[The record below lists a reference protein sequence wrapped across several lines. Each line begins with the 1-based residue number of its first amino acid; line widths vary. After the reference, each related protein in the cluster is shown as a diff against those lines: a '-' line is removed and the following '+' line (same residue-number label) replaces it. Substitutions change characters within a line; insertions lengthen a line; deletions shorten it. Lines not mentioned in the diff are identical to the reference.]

1 MAIGVR
7 DSEERVTGGLK
18 LMTGANFVYVKAISP
33 TVEEMKSVLGFDEPK
48 APTPSVD
55 TDTEGNTR
63 VRLDFWLSRPEDEF
77 LYRESFFIT
86 KKDVTSQ
93 SGKVQ
98 FVNNFAQFCYADPNE
113 GPQYEWFSK
122 EGLRRAFNGEEAFI
136 NFVRAWVNHKGGK
149 KGEQL
154 FFDNWDAIFTGNFAE
169 IKGILKMTND
179 GEPNRVGVLFG
190 VKTTDEG
197 KQYQTAYKKL
207 YVRPYQNAATEFQKA
222 LNDEYG
228 AFNHDYQGSLVWQD
242 YNPTAV
248 KDPVGSEAPGASD
261 SPWG

>member
-7 DSEERVTGGLK
+7 DGAEKVTGGVK
-18 LMTGANFVYVKAISP
+18 LMTGANFVYVKAIAP
-33 TVEEMKSVLGFDEPK
+33 TVEEMKNVLSFEEPK
-48 APTPSVD
+48 APKESVD
-55 TDTEGNTR
+55 TDAEGNTR
-63 VRLDFWLSRPEDEF
+63 VRIDLWLSNLENDF

-86 KKDVTSQ
+86 KKPVESKT
-93 SGKVQ
+93 GKFQ
-98 FVNNFAQFCYADPNE
+98 YVNNSAQFCYADATE
-113 GPQYEWFSK
+113 GPTYEWYSK
-122 EGLRRAFNGEEAFI
+122 DGMRKAFDGEEQFMNFI
-136 NFVRAWVNHKGGK
+136 RVWVNHKGGK
-149 KGEQL
+149 NGEQL
-154 FFDNWDAIFTGNFAE
+154 YFDNWDAIFTGNFGE

-179 GEPNRVGVLFG
+179 GEPNCVGMLFG
-190 VKTTDEG
+190 VKTTDDG
-197 KQYQTAYKKL
+197 KQYQASYRKL
-207 YVRPYQNAATEFQKA
+207 YVRPYQNAASEFQKS

>member
-55 TDTEGNTR
+55 TDVEGNTR

-113 GPQYEWFSK
+113 DLSMSGSARKVCVELS
-122 EGLRRAFNGEEAFI
+122 
-136 NFVRAWVNHKGGK
+136 
-149 KGEQL
+149 
-154 FFDNWDAIFTGNFAE
+154 T
-169 IKGILKMTND
+169 
-179 GEPNRVGVLFG
+179 
-190 VKTTDEG
+190 VKRHLSTSSVHG
-197 KQYQTAYKKL
+197 
-207 YVRPYQNAATEFQKA
+207 
-222 LNDEYG
+222 
-228 AFNHDYQGSLVWQD
+228 
-242 YNPTAV
+242 
-248 KDPVGSEAPGASD
+248 
-261 SPWG
+261 